1 MDKVWR
7 EHVPS
12 KYPTMP
18 LPSRTGQSHPTRVAA
33 GIRSAEW
40 RERPEILPCHLPPA
54 PSSSFAALP
63 RARACLALHRL
74 ASPRTCHLPYSTCT
88 CTNKAGCQ
96 AVWTRLR
103 VCARSAFQV
112 CRPGSS
118 FYARQYHGTLCLSI
132 CQSTRQP
139 VHQLTGRPKAAKVG
153 NGTTR
158 FGLLFGR
165 GTVSP
170 RLPAV
175 CTPSCSS
182 PQQEMTEGRP
192 FTPRTMTQLNSSA

>member
-1 MDKVWR
+1 MFRVSIR
-7 EHVPS
+7 PCPCLHVPV
-12 KYPTMP
+12 
-18 LPSRTGQSHPTRVAA
+18 SRTQHAWLQGSDPHNGGSAQRFYPVTSHLRLPPPSPLCLVLVLA
-33 GIRSAEW
+33 
-40 RERPEILPCHLPPA
+40 LPCI
-54 PSSSFAALP
+54 
-63 RARACLALHRL
+63 
-74 ASPRTCHLPYSTCT
+74 ASPRTCHLPNSTCT
-88 CTNKAGCQ
+88 CTNKAGCL

-182 PQQEMTEGRP
+182 PQQEMTEGCP